1 MTRFTIYTYLFKP
14 INEPQEPDMFS
25 PEVKVEES
33 LAMKQELLGELF
45 LKESKLRFTKSRNN
59 SDSEYKQFEHLI
71 VAQRDGII
79 VMRLANTTTQVHE
92 KDFNRWTE
100 EDNPS
105 LIVIIDNRKDKQIIA
120 IENRAQAFS
129 DTQTDA
135 DTDDMQ
141 LQREVTEL
149 FSERYP
155 DMTLNDWRHIIE
167 AYTPMVRNAS
177 KSYAKEISIR
187 QYDMA
192 AESDNDEE

>member
-1 MTRFTIYTYLFKP
+1 
-14 INEPQEPDMFS
+14 MFS

-45 LKESKLRFTKSRNN
+45 LEESKLRFTKSRNN
-59 SDSEYKQFEHLI
+59 SDSDYKQFEHLI

-105 LIVIIDNRKDKQIIA
+105 LFVIIDNRKDKQIIA

-129 DTQTDA
+129 DTETVA
-135 DTDDMQ
+135 HIMEETFNRRLWSKR
-141 LQREVTEL
+141 LQVQINAKYRTREFWDVVSEYDQGIASVT
-149 FSERYP
+149 FKFP
-155 DMTLNDWRHIIE
+155 
-167 AYTPMVRNAS
+167 
-177 KSYAKEISIR
+177 
-187 QYDMA
+187 
-192 AESDNDEE
+192 